1 MKNYYVYC
9 HCFKDTN
16 EIFYIGKGTGKRLF
30 SKNRSSL
37 WIATTQNREYYSMK
51 IKENLTENEAID
63 FEHELLQE
71 FNTVCNIA
79 KKSSRVKTIYYDA
92 IKDIVVYDETSPTF
106 LRYLTSRANGK
117 IPAGS
122 VAGSFDSEGYGQIYI
137 KDRLYKIHRIIYCL
151 FLKSDLDSNL
161 LVDHIDRNKSNNN
174 ISNLR
179 LTNHSGNAKNIDWT
193 KTKPTNTG
201 ERAISLRDN
210 CYRVLW
216 TGPTRQQE
224 KSFCFGPRSKR
235 TQEEALKNAISFRD
249 SLVEK
254 GLLNLV

>member
-1 MKNYYVYC
+1 MNKYYVYC

-16 EIFYIGKGTGKRLF
+16 EIFYIGKGSGRRVF
-30 SKNRSSL
+30 SKCRTPLWKSL
-37 WIATTQNREYYSMK
+37 VASREYYSMK
-51 IKENLTENEAID
+51 IKDNLEENEAID
-63 FEHELLQE
+63 LENELLLE
-71 FNTVCNIA
+71 FNTEANIA
-79 KKSSRVKTIYYDA
+79 QKSNKVKKIVYDY
-92 IKDIVVYDETSPTF
+92 IKEIVEYDETSPTF
-106 LRYLTSRANGK
+106 LRYLVPRANGA

-122 VAGSFDSEGYGQIYI
+122 VAGSFDSEGYGQVYI
-137 KDRLYKIHRIIYCL
+137 KDRLYKIHRVIYCL
-151 FLKSDLDSNL
+151 FLKSDLNSNL

-193 KTKPTNTG
+193 KSKPTNTG

-210 CYRVLW
+210 YYRVLW
-216 TGPTRQQE
+216 MGPTRQQE

-235 TQEEALKNAISFRD
+235 TQEEALKDAISFRD

-254 GLLNLV
+254 GLINLV